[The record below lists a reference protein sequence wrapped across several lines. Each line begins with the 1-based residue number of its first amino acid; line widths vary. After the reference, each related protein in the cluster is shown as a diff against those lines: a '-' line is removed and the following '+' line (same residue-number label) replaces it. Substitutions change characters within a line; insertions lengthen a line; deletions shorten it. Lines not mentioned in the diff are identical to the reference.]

1 MGKYSDYYFQ
11 QNQIDINIAVFIA
24 KKTQIRVTT
33 YTKGIINTIVMIL
46 QHYPK

>member
-24 KKTQIRVTT
+24 KKHKYGAQP
-33 YTKGIINTIVMIL
+33 IL
-46 QHYPK
+46 KALLIQL